1 VDYREGRY
9 TSQDGLSLYYR
20 DYGPRLGGKTPVLCL
35 AGLTRNSA
43 DFGRIAKQL
52 MDERRVICPD
62 YRGRGQSDHDPR
74 WQNYQPPTYLGDLR
88 HLLAALN
95 LHRVFVIGT
104 SMGGLLA
111 MGMGAAMPGV
121 LAGVLLNDVGPEIG
135 ETGVERIIEYMQDG
149 EAGFDDWPAAATYL
163 QDKFPDLPARTE
175 EEWLWIAKGTYRE
188 AADGR
193 IEHNWDYNLIK
204 PILENPETVDLW
216 PLFLSLRGRPLVV
229 TRGALSEILTEETLE
244 KMQAA
249 VPELVA
255 VTVDGVGHMPSL
267 SEPECQEALNHALAV
282 ADRSHH

>member
-1 VDYREGRY
+1 MDYREGRY